1 MNKLFLIRERGNF
14 MNAVKNDDDNEEY
27 DEYDDGENKFEEYML
42 QKRNVIWLNKEVSSE
57 TANDIINKILTLH
70 EHDASKDIYMFINSP
85 GGSVTDGMAI
95 YDTMNFV
102 SNNIVTVGF
111 GVCAS
116 MGQFLLTAG
125 TKGKRFL
132 LPHTRVLMHQPSGG
146 FGGTETDS
154 LVDAKLI
161 DDMRVEMAKIT
172 AERTGNSLNKILK
185 DNEVDNWFT
194 AQEAIKYG
202 FADHVIT
209 SVNELF
215 DEEHNNKK

>member
-14 MNAVKNDDDNEEY
+14 MNVVKNDDDNEEY
-27 DEYDDGENKFEEYML
+27 DEYDEDEGNKFEEYML

-57 TANDIINKILTLH
+57 TANDVINKILTLH

-161 DDMRVEMAKIT
+161 DDMRIEMAKIT
-172 AERTGNSLNKILK
+172 AERTGNSSNKILK

-202 FADHVIT
+202 FADHIIT

-215 DEEHNNKK
+215 SEEHNN

>member
-1 MNKLFLIRERGNF
+1 MNV
-14 MNAVKNDDDNEEY
+14 VKNDDDNEEY
-27 DEYDDGENKFEEYML
+27 DEYDEDEGNKFEEYML

-57 TANDIINKILTLH
+57 TANDVINKILTLH

-125 TKGKRFL
+125 TKSKRFL

-172 AERTGNSLNKILK
+172 AERTGNSSNKILK

-202 FADHVIT
+202 FADRIIT

>member
-202 FADHVIT
+202 FADHIIT

-215 DEEHNNKK
+215 DEEHNN

>member
-42 QKRNVIWLNKEVSSE
+42 QKRNVVWLNKEVSSE
-57 TANDIINKILTLH
+57 TANDVINKILTLH

-102 SNNIVTVGF
+102 SNNIITVGF

-194 AQEAIKYG
+194 AREAIKYG
-202 FADHVIT
+202 FADHIIT
-209 SVNELF
+209 STNELF
-215 DEEHNNKK
+215 